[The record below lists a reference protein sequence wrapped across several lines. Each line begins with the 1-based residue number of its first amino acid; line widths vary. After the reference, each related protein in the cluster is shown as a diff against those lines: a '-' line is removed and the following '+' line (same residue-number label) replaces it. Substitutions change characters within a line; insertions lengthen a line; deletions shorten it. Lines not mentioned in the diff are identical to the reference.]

1 MGAFA
6 CEFEAVTLLEKRMIG
21 IVGTGSIGSALG
33 WSLSKLG
40 FDFYFI
46 GRKGPVE
53 HSFVFNAEGIHKN
66 ITTPLPQNLTDT
78 ALLFFCVKSYDLKSA
93 MKHLEMFSSKIV
105 AVSLVNGA
113 VDHLLEAGQQ
123 TYSQHVFRP
132 GFSTVAVNRNRMDDF
147 TLRSSKG
154 EFQIGPMHSSDQQ
167 TELEKRLTST
177 RSFFTWNP
185 RIQIYQHRKW
195 LFNTVINTLTAIRKL
210 SCNGD
215 LLSDLPTL
223 TAVFEEAYRL
233 GEEVW
238 GKWGFEKSDMF
249 TAMLKLIDDTASNEN
264 SMAADVRLG
273 RRTESL
279 HLAGLTAG
287 KVKNS
292 YPLLISMHA
301 QLEHRLG

>member
-1 MGAFA
+1 MAGVFA
-6 CEFEAVTLLEKRMIG
+6 CKIRAVTPLEDRMIG
-21 IVGTGSIGSALG
+21 IVGTGSMGAALG

-53 HSFVFNAEGIHKN
+53 HSFVFNADGIHKN
-66 ITTPLPQNLTDT
+66 ITAPLPQDLTNT
-78 ALLFFCVKSYDLKSA
+78 ALLFFCVKSYDLTSA
-93 MKHLEMFSSKIV
+93 IKHLAMFSKKVV

-113 VDHLLEAGQQ
+113 VDQLLASAQQ
-123 TYSQHVFRP
+123 TYNQHVFRP
-132 GFSTVAVNRNRMDDF
+132 GFSTVAVNQSKNGDF

-154 EFQIGPMHSSDQQ
+154 EFQFGPLRSGDQQ
-167 TELEKRLTST
+167 TALETKLTSFGT
-177 RSFFTWNP
+177 SFIWNT

-195 LFNTVINTLTAIRKL
+195 LFNTVINTLTACKKL

-223 TAVFEEAYRL
+223 TGVFEEAYRL
-233 GEEVW
+233 GEEIW

-249 TAMLKLIDDTASNEN
+249 AAMLKLIDDTATNEN

-287 KVKNS
+287 KDKS
-292 YPLLISMHA
+292 CYPLLISMHA
-301 QLEHRLG
+301 QLEQ